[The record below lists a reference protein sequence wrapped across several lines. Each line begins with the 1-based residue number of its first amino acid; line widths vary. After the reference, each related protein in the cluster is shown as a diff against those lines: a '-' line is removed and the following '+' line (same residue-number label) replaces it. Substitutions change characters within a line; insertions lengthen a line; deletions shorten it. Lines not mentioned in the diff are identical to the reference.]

1 MPASGAGRFALLL
14 ATAGLQFV
22 PVGIY
27 ESGGALCLNFD
38 AAYHLSVSRGLST
51 DEKDK
56 TAAHIVM
63 SRIAALLPE
72 SLRAEFL

>member
-1 MPASGAGRFALLL
+1 
-14 ATAGLQFV
+14 
-22 PVGIY
+22 
-27 ESGGALCLNFD
+27 LNFG
-38 AAYHLSVSRGLST
+38 AAYHLSAPRGLSA

-72 SLRAEFL
+72 SLRGEFL